1 MSSRINRFHMLP
13 MLMPLLSFA
22 LGILVCQWLPE
33 IPALPWGWILLLVA
47 GLTLFGLF
55 RGHLISR
62 SRVRWLGVILLLGAF
77 LSGVSYLCWRSAAVL
92 ADQLPEAAM
101 GRNLR
106 VTGVVDSLPDRTA
119 RGQRFVFRVEGADGG
134 LHVPALIQLSVWQKD
149 ADGEELSHGMPQR
162 ILPGERWTFTVRL
175 KRPHGLA
182 NPHGYDVEARMFE
195 MGIRA
200 TGYIRSGERLN
211 AFVVTPSTLI
221 ALLRYQIRERFEQVL
236 PPEAYPDGGILTALA
251 IGDQKAIPGPMW
263 QVFAKTGTTHLMS
276 ISGLHVTLFSG
287 IVAVLVAW
295 FWRRQPRLA
304 GRIPAQRAGV
314 FCGWFA
320 AAFYTLIAGAGIP
333 ALRTLFMLSVG
344 AIAMLTGRRVSPFRI
359 LSLALVVVLLFDP
372 WAGMSPGFWLSFVA
386 VGLLLW
392 AALSEQ
398 GGEHEQATLAQRLKR
413 WVRGFG
419 RTQWAVTIGTLPFL
433 LIFFSQFSLIS
444 PLTNAIAIPWVSG
457 VVTPLTIL
465 ALIVPWDPLLYL
477 ADALLTPLMALLT
490 WAAALPLAIW
500 HAPVPSPLVFILALL
515 GALWWLMPAG
525 MPGRAMAI
533 FLCLPLILP
542 RAEDIPA
549 GQARI
554 DVLDVGQGLAVVIRT
569 RGHTLLYDT
578 GPYYS
583 TVADAGVRVIVPY
596 LRAIGVDRLDGMI
609 VTHRD
614 TDHSGGALSVLESM
628 PVGWVADAPDTR
640 FADRVPGIGH
650 KTCAAGNGWA
660 WDGVRFEFLYPDRR
674 KRMRDQAS
682 NHQSC
687 VLRVS
692 ANGKSMLL
700 TSDIEAPDETA
711 MLADGLGH
719 SDVMLVPHHGSG
731 TSSGTDFLEAVSPQ
745 VAIIPV
751 GYRNRYRHPK
761 PDVLSAYETRK
772 IRVLRSDADGMVQVV
787 LPSLAI
793 TAYRQTHRRY
803 WMDQSA
809 FEMTPSGH

>member
-1 MSSRINRFHMLP
+1 MSAPFIL
-13 MLMPLLSFA
+13 FA
-22 LGILVCQWLPE
+22 AGILACQWLPE
-33 IPALPWGWILLLVA
+33 IPSLPWAICLLLA
-47 GLTLFGLF
+47 LLLTLIGWWCREASSAQYRRWMFGL
-55 RGHLISR
+55 LCI
-62 SRVRWLGVILLLGAF
+62 GAF
-77 LSGVSYLCWRSAAVL
+77 ISGVSYSCWRSAAVL

-101 GRNLR
+101 GRNLQ
-106 VTGVVDSLPDRTA
+106 VIGVVDSLPDRTE
-119 RGQRFVFRVEGADGG
+119 RGQRFLFRVEHVLGKF
-134 LHVPALIQLSVWQKD
+134 HVPELIQLSVWQKD
-149 ADGEELSHGMPQR
+149 ADGEEVNNAIPQN
-162 ILPGERWTFTVRL
+162 IKPGERWSFTVRL

-182 NPHGYDVEARMFE
+182 NPHGYDVEARLFE
-195 MGIRA
+195 MGVRA
-200 TGYIRSGERLN
+200 TGYIREGERLD
-211 AFVVTPSTLI
+211 AFVATPSTLI
-221 ALLRYQIRERFEQVL
+221 ARMRDQIRTRFERVL
-236 PPEAYPDGGILTALA
+236 PIDEYPDSGILTALA
-251 IGDQKAIPGPMW
+251 IGDQKAIPGQMW

-287 IVAVLVAW
+287 LIAVLMAS

-304 GRIPAQRAGV
+304 SRIPAQRAGV

-344 AIAMLTGRRVSPFRI
+344 AVAMLTGRHVSPFRI
-359 LSLALVVVLLFDP
+359 LLLALIVVLLFDP

-392 AALSEQ
+392 VALAEY
-398 GGEHEQATLAQRLKR
+398 GGEHEQASVTERLRR

-465 ALIVPWDPLLYL
+465 ALVLPWDPLLLL
-477 ADALLTPLMALLT
+477 ADGLLSPLMHALT
-490 WAAALPLAIW
+490 WAAGLPVAVW
-500 HAPVPSPLVFILALL
+500 HAPVPSPLVFVLALA

-525 MPGRAMAI
+525 LPGRYLAI
-533 FLCLPLILP
+533 FLCLPLIWP
-542 RAEDIPA
+542 RADQVPA
-549 GQARI
+549 GQAQI
-554 DVLDVGQGLAVVIRT
+554 SVLDVGQGLAVVIRT
-569 RGHTLLYDT
+569 HNHTLLYDT

-583 TVADAGVRVIVPY
+583 SVADAGDRVIVPY

-628 PVGWVADAPDTR
+628 PVGWVADAPDPR
-640 FADRVPGIGH
+640 FADLIPGVRQ
-650 KTCAAGNGWA
+650 KTCIAGRNWD
-660 WDGVRFEFLYPDRR
+660 WDGVRFEFLHPTDGRR
-674 KRMRDQAS
+674 SRDQAT

-692 ANGKSMLL
+692 VGGKSMLL
-700 TSDIEAPDETA
+700 TSDIESSDELSL
-711 MLADGLGH
+711 LAAGLGR
-719 SDVMLVPHHGSG
+719 SQVLLVPHHGSG
-731 TSSGTDFLEAVSPQ
+731 TSSDPAFLDAVQPE

-761 PDVLSAYETRK
+761 PSVLTSYEARK
-772 IRVLRSDADGMVQVV
+772 IKILRTDADGMVQVK

-793 TAYRQTHRRY
+793 NAYRQTHRRY
-803 WMDQSA
+803 WMDQSTQPSA
-809 FEMTPSGH
+809 QMMTED